1 MKKSPLP
8 KPTEA
13 EMTVLRVLW
22 ERGPSTVR
30 EVWEEVCNR
39 QRTGYT
45 TVLKILQIMF
55 AKGLVK
61 RDDAT
66 RSHVYRAS
74 VREEQTQRQ
83 VVGHLLERVFGGS
96 SHKLVIQAL
105 ASGKSSRAELAEI
118 RKMLDELDGGRQ

>member
-1 MKKSPLP
+1 MKKPSLP

-30 EVWEEVCNR
+30 EVWETVCNK

-55 AKGLVK
+55 VKGLVK

-66 RSHVYRAS
+66 RSHIYRAS
-74 VREEQTQRQ
+74 VSEEQTQRQ
-83 VVGHLLERVFGGS
+83 VVGHLLDRVFGGS
-96 SHKLVIQAL
+96 SHKLVMQAL
-105 ASGKSSRAELAEI
+105 AAGKSSRAELAEI
-118 RKMLDELDGGRQ
+118 RKMLDGLEGGAK